1 MKTKNHGFTLVELMV
16 AIVISLV
23 AVLAATEVYVSTRQT
38 NRLQGMQSRLSEDGR
53 FAVSMLQRFL
63 SQAGFRPTPSI
74 ALPDSDSPDGPPI
87 AVASNVIRLRF
98 VPDGANQI
106 ACDGS
111 ALRDAGGAFQA
122 FEIGLPPLPQLGDR
136 LQCRSLAAGAAA
148 VNWIVPAARAPGAA
162 AGAAGNGTEVKDFKV
177 WFGVD
182 TNITPA
188 NIPADFG
195 CGAETAVGRPR
206 DCIADTYVRNLSELI
221 TPATP
226 TSATPDQIK
235 TVRVCLVLRSEASD
249 GSVVRPTPYKD
260 CGDVDITESQT
271 DRKLYRTFVTTVLMK
286 NLKDR

>member
-1 MKTKNHGFTLVELMV
+1 MKTKNHGFTLVELMI

-63 SQAGFRPTPSI
+63 SQAGFRPAPSI

-87 AVASNVIRLRF
+87 AVANNVIRLRF

-122 FEIGLPPLPQLGDR
+122 FSIGLEENSLW
-136 LQCRSLAAGAAA
+136 CRSLAVPVGAVAP
-148 VNWIVPAARAPGAA
+148 WIVPAARAPGAA
-162 AGAAGNGTEVKDFKV
+162 AGAAGNGTEVRDFKV

-182 TNITPA
+182 TGPA
-188 NIPADFG
+188 NTPADFG
-195 CGAETAVGRPR
+195 CGVVSATGRSR
-206 DCIADTYVRNLSELI
+206 DCIADSYVAAL
-221 TPATP
+221 PAGV
-226 TSATPDQIK
+226 TSDQIK
-235 TVRVCLVLRSEASD
+235 AVRVCLVLRSEAID
-249 GSVVRPTPYKD
+249 GSVVRPTPYRD
-260 CGDVDITESQT
+260 CDDVDIPESQI